1 MENYQ
6 TQVEV
11 ALQMPKKEE
20 REAALKSATL
30 ELERTFSAVSG
41 ELNGTLAKGQAGEIS
56 SKETASAEKA
66 LLDFR
71 KKLLE
76 RFSLERAFNEQSK
89 RQGERLALQQQHVA
103 AEQAERATL
112 NESAP

>member
-30 ELERTFSAVSG
+30 ELEKAFSAVSG
-41 ELNGTLAKGQAGEIS
+41 ELNGTLAK
-56 SKETASAEKA
+56 
-66 LLDFR
+66 
-71 KKLLE
+71 
-76 RFSLERAFNEQSK
+76 
-89 RQGERLALQQQHVA
+89 
-103 AEQAERATL
+103 
-112 NESAP
+112 